1 MQTLLVVWKTGKL
14 DSSGKNVCFAVQMLI
29 ADKIIVLSLHTQFT
43 DQSLGVPHVNRY
55 RARLFK

>member
-29 ADKIIVLSLHTQFT
+29 ADKITVLSLHT
-43 DQSLGVPHVNRY
+43 SLIRVWVF
-55 RARLFK
+55 LM

>member
-1 MQTLLVVWKTGKL
+1 MQTLHVVWKTGKL
-14 DSSGKNVCFAVQMLI
+14 DSSCKNVCFSVQMLI